1 MLINLNTND
10 AEANLLH
17 AAFSDRLIGIVPK
30 MANRHG
36 LIAGATG
43 TGKTVS
49 LQVLAEGFS
58 QMGVPVFMAD
68 MKGDLSGVAKEGK
81 MNKFMEKRQAEFG
94 VEYGFQAFP
103 VEFFD
108 VFKEQGNPIRVTVN
122 DLGSQLLS
130 RILEL
135 NDTQEGVLTITF
147 RVSREQNMPM
157 ETLADLRNM
166 LTYVSE
172 HAQELSATLG
182 AVSTASVGAIQ
193 RALLRLEEEG
203 GDKFLCGK
211 SFNVMD
217 FIKTKDGKGVINILA
232 ADKLGN
238 SPLLYSTFLFWLLT
252 ALYENL
258 PEVGDADKPKFVFF
272 FDEAHLLFN
281 DTQKAVLDKIEK
293 IVRLIRSKGVGV
305 YFITQSPIDIPENV
319 LAQLG
324 NKIQHA
330 LRAFTPKDQRTIKSV
345 ADGFRENPKFKSE
358 EALLELETGEALISF
373 LDEKGAPTMVER
385 AKMLSPAGQIGP
397 ITEEERREFIAK
409 SSFYEK
415 ETPAVKKEKV
425 EEKAEA
431 KVKEEPKVEDKSAEV
446 LAEVEEMVAE
456 MQAKVDEITE
466 LKNKIAEFRATTKN
480 ADDAKDD
487 IKDPLADAQKLKKE
501 VSQIFRDV
509 AKKVGDSSDK
519 GLKSALSK
527 AEKLDKAAESGL
539 DKVKK
544 EYDTVRGMLT
554 KLEAKEK
561 KEKEKRNKTILKF
574 LKDLILMI
582 FKGGKKR

>member
-1 MLINLNTND
+1 MLINLNTKD
-10 AEANLLH
+10 AEANLLY

-30 MANRHG
+30 MGNRHG

-94 VEYGFQAFP
+94 IEYGFQSFP

-108 VFKEQGNPIRVTVN
+108 VFKDQGNPIRVTVN

-135 NDTQEGVLTITF
+135 NDTQEGVLTIAF
-147 RVSREQNMPM
+147 RVSREQNKPM
-157 ETLADLRNM
+157 ETLTDLRNM
-166 LTYVSE
+166 LSYVSE

-258 PEVGDADKPKFVFF
+258 PEVGDAEKPKFVFF

-373 LDEKGAPTMVER
+373 LDEKGAPSMVER

-397 ITEEERREFIAK
+397 ITEEERREIITK

-415 ETPAVKKEKV
+415 ETPVVKKQEEKTEKTIESKV
-425 EEKAEA
+425 E
-431 KVKEEPKVEDKSAEV
+431 VEDKSSEI
-446 LAEVEEMVAE
+446 LAEVEEMIAE
-456 MQAKVDEITE
+456 MQTKVDEIKE
-466 LKNKIAEFRATTKN
+466 IERKVNGFRSTTKD
-480 ADDAKDD
+480 ADDAKDE
-487 IKDPLADAQKLKKE
+487 IKDLLNEAKQLKKDIGK
-501 VSQIFRDV
+501 IFDDV
-509 AKKVGDSSDK
+509 IKKLGSSSDKKATSLLQSAKKVND
-519 GLKSALSK
+519 
-527 AEKLDKAAESGL
+527 AANKEYA
-539 DKVKK
+539 DVDK
-544 EYDTVRGMLT
+544 EYDAAFKKLT
-554 KLEAKEK
+554 TLAAKEK
-561 KEKEKRNKTILKF
+561 KEKEKRNKKIWKFILDIIKA
-574 LKDLILMI
+574 I
-582 FKGGKKR
+582 FGGKKR